1 VSVSSVAIKPG
12 VVDRRVLV
20 ALALVGPLIAGAV
33 ASAASR
39 RVEEQRKSAAVA
51 RDLTTLFGAAYGVLQ
66 GAESAQRALSS
77 ALATRDAGVR
87 FVPQYQAAAA
97 GMRDDLGTVARLVG
111 LAPECTAAVRDVSR
125 PYADAIFAA
134 DRVVGALRRHDRD
147 RAVVAGYEF
156 QAAISLTRDAAQAL
170 VEAVHAVV
178 PRRLGT
184 LAGAAEEPPPA
195 TAPLWAGGLGAAVV
209 ALVLWGAMS
218 RPRLPEPRAH
228 APLP

>member
-1 VSVSSVAIKPG
+1 VSSVAIKPA
-12 VVDRRVLV
+12 VIDRRVLV
-20 ALALVGPLIAGAV
+20 ALALVGPLIAAAV
-33 ASAASR
+33 ASAASH
-39 RVEEQRKSAAVA
+39 RVEEQRRTAAVA

-97 GMRDDLGTVARLVG
+97 GMRDDLGTVARLMA
-111 LAPECTAAVRDVSR
+111 LAPECSPAARDVAR
-125 PYADAIFAA
+125 PYADATTAA

-156 QAAISLTRDAAQAL
+156 QAAIALTRDAAQAL
-170 VEAVHAVV
+170 VETVHAVV
-178 PRRLGT
+178 PRRLGA
-184 LAGAAEEPPPA
+184 LAGAAEPTPPA

-209 ALVLWGAMS
+209 ALVLWGTLA
-218 RPRLPEPRAH
+218 RARLHPEPSAP
-228 APLP
+228 APLS